1 MNELDIDKVE
11 RYLAVVLQRE
21 RRNAIAYALATVL
34 ATPFFVILASTVS
47 FVLLAYIFMP
57 SEYYYLDAS
66 AIYTGINLFLAFMV
80 VSTLSGTSFPYE
92 IREIDKTW
100 LAAVCVYFALL
111 FLTYGT
117 ALAQHWP
124 VFFGIVYAVV
134 GFLVLALLGHV
145 YMNRPITKDRGAE
158 QNFLSLL
165 LAVAG
170 FVAMACG
177 ELLCSSWLWT
187 PLRPDEL
194 RLGAWILCKLA
205 SEQTTPLNSRA
216 VKGRILRPLRRLK
229 LVQVTE
235 DRLSLTPKGLGFVNA
250 AIQDEAVTTGIP
262 ATH

>member
-1 MNELDIDKVE
+1 MNEPDIDKVE
-11 RYLAVVLQRE
+11 RHLAALLQRE
-21 RRNAIAYALATVL
+21 RREAIAYTLATVL
-34 ATPFFVILASTVS
+34 ATPFFVILGSTVS

-57 SEYYYLDAS
+57 SNYYYLDAS
-66 AIYTGINLFLAFMV
+66 AIYTGINLFLGFMV
-80 VSTLSGTSFPYE
+80 VSTLSGTSFPCE

-117 ALAQHWP
+117 PLYEHSP
-124 VFFGIVYAVV
+124 VFFGIVYAIV

-145 YMNRPITKDRGAE
+145 YMNRPITENLRAE
-158 QNFLSLL
+158 QGFLSLV

-170 FVAMACG
+170 FIAMAYA
-177 ELLCSSWLWT
+177 ELLCSSWLWI
-187 PLRPDEL
+187 PPRPDEL

-205 SEQTTPLNSRA
+205 AEQTNPLDSGA

-235 DRLSLTPKGLGFVNA
+235 NGLSLTPKGMNFVKA
-250 AIQDEAVTTGIP
+250 AIQDTAVTTKMP
-262 ATH
+262 TVH